1 MTGRASAFGL
11 ALAFV
16 LAVAACGGGVASAKS
31 AYRKG
36 RLAEAK
42 TELLALEED
51 SKGWSG
57 QRRADYALVRGLVH
71 HGLGDRG
78 AASLWLREAKAYEDA
93 HPGTFDEDDRTRLR
107 LALES
112 LSEAAP

>member
-1 MTGRASAFGL
+1 MTRAL
-11 ALAFV
+11 VFV
-16 LAVAACGGGVASAKS
+16 LLLAACGGGVGSAKS

-42 TELLALEED
+42 TELLALEGD
-51 SKGWSG
+51 SKGWSPA
-57 QRRADYALVRGLVH
+57 RRSDYALVRGLVH
-71 HGLGDRG
+71 HGLGDRA

-112 LSEAAP
+112 LNDVAP

>member
-1 MTGRASAFGL
+1 MRRT
-11 ALAFV
+11 
-16 LAVAACGGGVASAKS
+16 LAVVLLLAACGGGVGNAKS

-51 SKGWSG
+51 SHGWSG
-57 QRRADYALVRGLVH
+57 PRRADYALVRGLVH
-71 HGLGDRG
+71 HGLGDR
-78 AASLWLREAKAYEDA
+78 AAAGLWLREAKAYDDV

-112 LSEAAP
+112 LDDQDERANQR